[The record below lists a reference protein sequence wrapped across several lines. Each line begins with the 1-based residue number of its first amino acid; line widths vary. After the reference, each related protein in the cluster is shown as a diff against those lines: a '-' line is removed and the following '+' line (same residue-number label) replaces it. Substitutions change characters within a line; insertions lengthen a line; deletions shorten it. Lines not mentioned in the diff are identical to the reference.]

1 MLEQSHNY
9 CVVKLGATDNFLNHM
24 GQLKMELSGKDPSM
38 EVRNMC
44 PNDMADTIEL
54 LQSQIKKF
62 KSQAVIL
69 AENHTKLEFVI
80 NSTGLGIWDWEVQ
93 TGKAVFNERWANII
107 GYTLEELSP
116 VSIDTWMNYAHPDDL
131 SESDRLLKELWAG
144 KSQLYMFESRMRHKD
159 GHWVWV
165 YDTGQV
171 IEWESEG
178 VPKRM
183 LGTHLDITE
192 KQRTIYKLDEA
203 NKRLK
208 ELSYLDSLTK
218 IPNKRAYDEELSSQ
232 VAAAK
237 RSKNPLSFL
246 LIDIDDFKNYN
257 DNYGHET
264 GDKILFGVAQI
275 IQSALRRKTDFVARL
290 GGDEIAI
297 ILPYTDIAGA
307 VIVAEKIQQTI
318 LDEKENQPFATLRER
333 VTLSIGVSS
342 SEISIGSLF
351 AHVDAALYLAKKQGR
366 NRTEIYAKKSKSES

>member
-1 MLEQSHNY
+1 MEAKIKS
-9 CVVKLGATDNFLNHM
+9 LN
-24 GQLKMELSGKDPSM
+24 QT
-38 EVRNMC
+38 
-44 PNDMADTIEL
+44 ADTIES
-54 LQSQIKKF
+54 LQSQIKYF
-62 KSQAVIL
+62 ESQADVL

-144 KSQLYMFESRMRHKD
+144 KSQLYMFESRMKHKD

-307 VIVAEKIQQTI
+307 VIVAEKIHQTI

-351 AHVDAALYLAKKQGR
+351 AHADAALYLAKKQGR